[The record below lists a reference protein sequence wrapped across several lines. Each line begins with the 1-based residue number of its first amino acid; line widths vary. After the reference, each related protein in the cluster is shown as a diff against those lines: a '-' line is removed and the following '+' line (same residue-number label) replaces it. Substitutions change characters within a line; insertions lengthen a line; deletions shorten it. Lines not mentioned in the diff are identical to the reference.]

1 MKNIMLE
8 SAIKY
13 AEANIPVMPLHWI
26 RENGSCS
33 CNDGLKCDSKGKH
46 PLYSGWYEDSTTDIK
61 QIRKWWTKTPNANI
75 SIPTGEKS
83 GWLVLDV
90 DDGGNETLSTLEAAH
105 ETLPDTVTA
114 VTGSGGK
121 YYVFMHPKGRNIPN
135 KVKFAPGL
143 DTRSNGGLIVAT
155 PSVHISGNRYQWVEG
170 YSPFD
175 ITLVEA
181 PGWLLKLME
190 EWKST
195 LAPFG
200 MPNKAGS
207 SISETIDE
215 GSRNSTLTSLAGTMR
230 AKGMTEESIYAAL
243 LAENIARCNPPLD
256 KAEIKT
262 IAHSV
267 SRYQPNPPQ
276 KKYYHRT
283 DSGNAER
290 LRDRF
295 GSIIRYCPAFKYW
308 LVYDGCSWS
317 KETGELMQF
326 AIKTARDMLTQ
337 ASCIE
342 NETAR
347 KELVRHAM
355 QSENVGKLKAM
366 IDVASNLEGLIITP
380 DDLDADIW
388 KLNCK
393 NGVVDLKTGKLIPH
407 KREYYMSKLCLA
419 EYNPDSHA
427 PIWMEFLNDITGG
440 SRKLMK
446 YLQKAI
452 SSALSGDTSE
462 QVLFVLYG
470 TGANGKSTFLNT
482 ISDLLGDYAKNT
494 PSETFMAKRV
504 DTIGNDIA
512 RLQGARLVTAIEIN
526 EGQRLSE
533 ALIKSI
539 TGGDRVTARFLYGEY
554 FDFQPQFTPFLV
566 VNHRPVIRD
575 TSHSIW
581 RRIKLIPFTVTIP
594 EDKKDKQLPAKLR
607 EELPG
612 ILSWALEG
620 CLLWQKEGLEMP
632 DEVKTATE
640 VYREDMDTF
649 SVFIE
654 ECCVIEEG
662 RKVSNRGIRYAY
674 ETWCRENGDYPLGQK
689 LFNTK
694 MTECGFVVKRSG
706 ANGSR
711 DWHGIGLVDE
721 VILQ

>member
-1 MKNIMLE
+1 MENTMMNAALN
-8 SAIKY
+8 Y
-13 AEANIPVMPLHWI
+13 AKANIPVMPLHWI
-26 RENGSCS
+26 REDGSCS
-33 CNDGLKCDSKGKH
+33 CSKGQKCGSKGKH
-46 PLYSGWYEDSTTDIK
+46 PLYSDWYEHSTTDIEQIK
-61 QIRKWWTKTPNANI
+61 QWWTKMPNANI
-75 SIPTGEKS
+75 GIPTGEKS

-90 DDGGNETLSTLEAAH
+90 DDGGNKTIREQETVH
-105 ETLPDTVTA
+105 GKLPDTVTA
-114 VTGSGGK
+114 ITGSGGK
-121 YYVFMHPKGRNIPN
+121 HYVFMYPHGRNIPN

-143 DTRSNGGLIVAT
+143 DTRSTGGLIVAM
-155 PSVHISGNRYQWVEG
+155 PSAHISGNRYQWLG
-170 YSPFD
+170 GHSPFD
-175 ITLVEA
+175 ITLTEA
-181 PGWLLKLME
+181 PEWLLKLME
-190 EWKST
+190 EEKLT
-195 LAPFG
+195 LAPVDKT
-200 MPNKAGS
+200 NKAAS

-230 AKGMTEESIYAAL
+230 ARGMTEESIHAAL

-256 KAEIKT
+256 EAEIKT

-295 GSIIRYCPAFKYW
+295 GEIIRYCPAFKRW
-308 LVYDGCSWS
+308 LVYDSCYWR

-326 AIKTARDMLTQ
+326 AIKTARDMLTE
-337 ASCIE
+337 ASRIE
-342 NETAR
+342 DEATR

-355 QSENVGKLKAM
+355 LSENAGKLKAM
-366 IDVASNLEGLIITP
+366 IDVASNLEGLIITT
-380 DDLDADIW
+380 DNLDADIW

-393 NGVVDLKTGKLIPH
+393 NGVIDLKTGKLISH
-407 KREYYMSKLCLA
+407 KREYYMSKLCPV
-419 EYNPDSHA
+419 EFNPESHA
-427 PIWMEFLNDITGG
+427 PRWIEFLRDITGG
-440 SRKLMK
+440 SSELMR
-446 YLQKAI
+446 YLQKAVG
-452 SSALSGDTSE
+452 SSLSGDTSE
-462 QVLFVLYG
+462 QALFVLYG

-482 ISDLLGDYAKNT
+482 ISDLLGDYARNT

-504 DTIGNDIA
+504 ETIGNDIA

-594 EDKKDKQLPAKLR
+594 EDKKDKQLQAKLR

-612 ILSWALEG
+612 ILAWAVEG
-620 CLLWQKEGLEMP
+620 CLLWQKEGLKMP
-632 DEVKTATE
+632 DEVKIATE
-640 VYREDMDTF
+640 GYREDMDTF
-649 SVFIE
+649 STFIE
-654 ECCVIEEG
+654 ECCIVEEG
-662 RKVSNRGIRYAY
+662 KKVSNRGIRYTY

-689 LFNTK
+689 LFNAK
-694 MTECGFVVKRSG
+694 MTERGFAVKRSG

-721 VILQ
+721 VIPL

>member
-1 MKNIMLE
+1 ME
-8 SAIKY
+8 AAIKY

-26 RENGSCS
+26 CEDGSCS
-33 CNDGLKCDSKGKH
+33 CKKGQKCDSKGKH
-46 PLYSGWYEDSTTDIK
+46 PLYTGWYKNSTADME

-75 SIPTGEKS
+75 GIPTGEKS
-83 GWLVLDV
+83 AWLVLDV
-90 DDGGNETLSTLEAAH
+90 DDGGDETLSVLEAAH
-105 ETLPDTVTA
+105 GKLPDTITA
-114 VTGSGGK
+114 VTGGGGRH
-121 YYVFMHPKGRNIPN
+121 YVFKYPQGRSVPN
-135 KVKFAPGL
+135 KTKFAPGL
-143 DTRSNGGLIVAT
+143 DTRSTGGLIVAT
-155 PSVHISGNRYQWVEG
+155 PSSHISGNRYQWLG
-170 YSPFD
+170 GHSPFN
-175 ITLVEA
+175 ITLAET
-181 PGWLLKLME
+181 PQWLLMLMDAKE
-190 EWKST
+190 SMLT
-195 LAPFG
+195 PFVK
-200 MPNKAGS
+200 PNSAIS
-207 SISETIDE
+207 SISATIDE

-230 AKGMTEESIYAAL
+230 ARGMTEESIYAAL
-243 LAENIARCNPPLD
+243 LAENIARCNPPL
-256 KAEIKT
+256 EESEVKT

-295 GSIIRYCPAFKYW
+295 GPIVRYCPAFKHW
-308 LVYDGCSWS
+308 LVYDGCCWR

-326 AIKTARDMLTQ
+326 AIKTARDMLTE

-355 QSENVGKLKAM
+355 QSENAGKLKAM

-393 NGVVDLKTGKLIPH
+393 NGVIDLKTGKLTPH
-407 KREYYMSKLCLA
+407 KRDYYMSKLCPI

-427 PIWMEFLNDITGG
+427 PIWMDFLKDITGG
-440 SRKLMK
+440 SSKLMK
-446 YLQKAI
+446 YLQKAVG
-452 SSALSGDTSE
+452 SSLSGDTSE

-482 ISDLLGDYAKNT
+482 VSGLLGDYARNT
-494 PSETFMAKRV
+494 PPETFMAKRIE
-504 DTIGNDIA
+504 TIGNDIA

-575 TSHSIW
+575 TSYSIW
-581 RRIKLIPFTVTIP
+581 RRIKLIPFTVTIS

-640 VYREDMDTF
+640 GYREDMDTF
-649 SVFIE
+649 SAFIE
-654 ECCVIEEG
+654 ECCVVEEG
-662 RKVSNRGIRYAY
+662 RKVPNRGIRYAY

-689 LFNTK
+689 LFNAK
-694 MTECGFVVKRSG
+694 MTERGFSVKRSG

-711 DWHGIGLVDE
+711 NWHGIGLVEE
-721 VILQ
+721 VILM